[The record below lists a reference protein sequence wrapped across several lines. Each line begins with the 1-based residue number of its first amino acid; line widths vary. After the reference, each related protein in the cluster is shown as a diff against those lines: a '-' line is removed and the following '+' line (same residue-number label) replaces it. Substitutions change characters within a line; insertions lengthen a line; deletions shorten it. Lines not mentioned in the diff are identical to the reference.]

1 MATAQEPFRYREAGS
16 KSARTTIV
24 FLHGLFGSPENWAPI
39 MDALA
44 DGYHGLAPQFPIDH
58 RPDRRPQDFRSIHQ
72 LTDFVRD
79 FLDDRGVERAVLC
92 GNSLGGQ
99 VAIDFCLRYPE
110 RAERLV
116 LTGSAGLFER
126 NLAGGELPKVTR
138 EFIREKAREIFYD
151 PDPIVTEE
159 MIADVQRMLAD
170 RQYVRFLLRVAK
182 ATRNYN
188 VREEL
193 SKLRLPTL
201 ILWGRNDRITP
212 PSVAREFY
220 ENLPHARLVFLERCG
235 HSPPIERPQAF
246 SRALR
251 SFLKSPMSSPQR
263 VC

>member
-1 MATAQEPFRYREAGS
+1 MAQGRGRYLEAGLRS
-16 KSARTTIV
+16 SGTAVV
-24 FLHGLFGSPENWAPI
+24 FLHGLFGSPDNWRPV

-44 DGYHGLAPQFPIDH
+44 DGYYCLAPPFPIDH
-58 RPDRRPQDFRSIHQ
+58 RPHRRPQDFRSIHQ
-72 LTDFVRD
+72 LTDGIRELFEEMR
-79 FLDDRGVERAVLC
+79 LERAVLC

-110 RAERLV
+110 RAEGLV

-126 NLAGGELPKVTR
+126 NLSGGELPKVTR

-159 MIADVQRMLAD
+159 MIADVQRMLSD

-188 VREEL
+188 VREAL
-193 SKLRLPTL
+193 AKLRLPTL
-201 ILWGRNDRITP
+201 VLWGRDDRITP

-220 ENLPHARLVFLERCG
+220 ERLPHARLVFLERCG
-235 HSPPIERPQAF
+235 HSPPIERPRAF

-251 SFLKSPMSSPQR
+251 AFLQTLRTTPGEPR
-263 VC
+263 

>member
-1 MATAQEPFRYREAGS
+1 MIPEPFDYLQAGS
-16 KSARTTIV
+16 KSSPTAVV
-24 FLHGLFGSPENWAPI
+24 FLHGLFGSPDNWRPI
-39 MDALA
+39 LEALA
-44 DGYHGLAPQFPIDH
+44 DEYYCLAPQLPIDP
-58 RPDRRPQDFRSIHQ
+58 RPHRRPQDFRSIHQ
-72 LTDFVRD
+72 LTDFVAS
-79 FLDDRGVERAVLC
+79 FWEEVGLGRAVLC

-99 VAIDFCLRYPE
+99 VAIDFCRRYPE

-126 NLAGGELPKVTR
+126 NLSGGKLPKVTR

-151 PDPIVTEE
+151 PDPIVTDEKV
-159 MIADVQRMLAD
+159 ADVQRMLSD

-188 VREEL
+188 VRADL

-201 ILWGRNDRITP
+201 VLWGQDDRITP

-220 ENLPHARLVFLERCG
+220 EHLPHARLVFLERCG
-235 HSPPIERPQAF
+235 HSPPLERPQAF

-251 SFLKSPMSSPQR
+251 AFLKSPLSSPQR
-263 VC
+263 VY